1 MFVNVGTNTNKNVQ
15 SSTLD
20 NRSSLF
26 FYLGG
31 TNIKKSTSELL
42 KSELSK
48 MGYSKN
54 AIKEIGKWLPLD

>member
-26 FYLGG
+26 FLGG
-31 TNIKKSTSELL
+31 NNIKKSTSELL